1 LRERDMS
8 GHLKGEK
15 EKQAEKT
22 KSGKVNKE
30 LQNNTVAWWNDIGSK
45 KDSDLSEK
53 DKLFKSDYQA
63 YQAFSYLK
71 AWRTLKSMTN

>member
-1 LRERDMS
+1 MRERDMS
-8 GHLKGEK
+8 GHLKGER

-22 KSGKVNKE
+22 KKANKE

-45 KDSDLSEK
+45 KDAELSDK
-53 DKLFKSDYQA
+53 DKLFKTDYQA

-71 AWRTLKSMTN
+71 AWRTLKSMNN